1 MDAFDPTRPLRALRT
16 HAIDRSTVRSE
27 LESLTVA
34 DLSAGEVVIRSRYA
48 GVNYKDCLAITGRAK
63 IMSSFPRIGGIEVVG
78 EVLASTAPGHP
89 AGSEVVV
96 HGFRTGI
103 EFDGGFAEVVRAP
116 AAHVMALP
124 PGLSAYEAAAIGL
137 PGFTTALALER
148 FERNGIT
155 PASGPILMSGAFGA
169 VGLVGM
175 GILRRA
181 GYQVV
186 ALTRRVEQADAL
198 RALGATDVIDYAEVL
213 ASGRPL
219 EKERFAAAI
228 DNVGGNALPWM
239 LKSLREGG
247 CVASVGNAASND
259 FPGSVLPFIMR
270 GVQLF
275 GIVAN
280 ADWPT
285 RKRLWARLASD
296 WKPDLVQL
304 EPYVSCIALDKLM
317 AHAQL
322 QLDGSARGRTLVC
335 FDQEAG

>member
-1 MDAFDPTRPLRALRT
+1 MDALDPTRQLRALRT
-16 HAIDRSTVRSE
+16 HAIDRHAVHSE
-27 LESLTVA
+27 LETLALS

-48 GVNYKDCLAITGRAK
+48 GVNYKDCLAITGQAK

-78 EVLASTAPGHP
+78 EVLASSAPDRP
-89 AGSEVVV
+89 PGSAVIV
-96 HGFRTGI
+96 HGFRSGV
-103 EFDGGFAEVVRAP
+103 EFDGGFAELVRAP
-116 AAHVMALP
+116 AAHVMRLP
-124 PGLSAYEAAAIGL
+124 AGLTPYEAAVIGL
-137 PGFTTALALER
+137 PGFTAAMALER

-155 PASGPILMSGAFGA
+155 PASGPILMTGAFGA

-186 ALTRRVEQADAL
+186 ALTRRIEEAGAL
-198 RALGATDVIDYAEVL
+198 RALGASEVIDYAEVL
-213 ASGRPL
+213 VSGRPL

-228 DNVGGNALPWM
+228 DNVGGNALSWS
-239 LKSLREGG
+239 LKSLCEGG
-247 CVASVGNAASND
+247 CVASVGNAANND

-285 RKRLWARLASD
+285 RNRLWARLATD

-304 EPYVSCIALDKLM
+304 APYVHCITLDTLM
-317 AHAQL
+317 AHAGQQL
-322 QLDGSARGRTLVC
+322 AGSAKGRTLVR
-335 FDQEAG
+335 FD